1 MFFEYPR
8 LLWLELLPFLLILH
22 YVYLEWRKRAPHLRV
37 STIVPWR
44 KSGKSVYG
52 ILRHLP
58 FLMRILALVMIIIAI
73 ARPRSAGEIER
84 VDSEGI
90 DIMLTM
96 DVSTSMLAR
105 DFTPDRLSA
114 AKDIAIEFIAQRPY
128 DRIGIVVFAGE
139 SFTQC
144 PMTTDRSTLINLMK
158 EVQTDLI
165 EDGTAIGNGLA
176 TAVARMKDSDAKS
189 RVVILLTD
197 GVNNAGEI
205 SPQMAAQIAKT
216 YGVRVYTIG
225 VGARG
230 MAPYPVMT
238 PWGVDIQKVQ
248 VEIDEDL
255 LKETEKMKNSV
266 AKNSAAVELLI
277 SLFIIASFA
286 VGVLLVS
293 EGTLSLG
300 RMIIGVTAVFGSFG
314 PVTALSALPGNLTQT
329 FACGDRVLNLLEE
342 QPAVQPVIGGKTFR
356 FDRVNVDRLSFAY
369 NDEAEILKEICLNA
383 KKGEIIGIVGK
394 SGCGKSTLLKLL
406 MRFREKN
413 SGRIDYNETEIGEI
427 DSVNLTDNVTMVPQ
441 NVWLFDETVEENLR
455 IAKPEA
461 TAEELEAACRAA
473 AIHERIVSLPD
484 GFRTR
489 VGFGGSRLSAGEKQR
504 LGVARAFLRG
514 SGLILLDEPT
524 GNIDSLNEGILLK
537 SLVNAKKDKCI
548 ILVSHRESTMSIA
561 DRIYRLENH
570 RLHEGGENG

>member
-1 MFFEYPR
+1 MKEKLRRSGVKIAAGLAALLGSLSFVMVAAVVNGALGFFAAMGVTVFASLGVAKALGEAVALSYGAIAAAAVACGVLRGVLRYFEQYGNHYIAFKLLAVLRDRIFSALR
-8 LLWLELLPFLLILH
+8 LLAPAKTEGRQKGNLIAMITSDIETLEVFYAHTVSPICIAAVVSVSVFLFVGLAASW
-22 YVYLEWRKRAPHLRV
+22 Y
-37 STIVPWR
+37 
-44 KSGKSVYG
+44 
-52 ILRHLP
+52 
-58 FLMRILALVMIIIAI
+58 LALTALIGYV
-73 ARPRSAGEIER
+73 
-84 VDSEGI
+84 V
-90 DIMLTM
+90 
-96 DVSTSMLAR
+96 
-105 DFTPDRLSA
+105 
-114 AKDIAIEFIAQRPY
+114 
-128 DRIGIVVFAGE
+128 IGIASPLRASAKLKAGGVNYRRGFASFNALFLDSIKGIREIVLNNGGE
-139 SFTQC
+139 E
-144 PMTTDRSTLINLMK
+144 RKK
-158 EVQTDLI
+158 EV
-165 EDGTAIGNGLA
+165 N
-176 TAVARMKDSDAKS
+176 RRS
-189 RVVILLTD
+189 
-197 GVNNAGEI
+197 
-205 SPQMAAQIAKT
+205 
-216 YGVRVYTIG
+216 
-225 VGARG
+225 
-230 MAPYPVMT
+230 
-238 PWGVDIQKVQ
+238 
-248 VEIDEDL
+248 EDL

-286 VGVLLVS
+286 VGVLFVS

-461 TAEELEAACRAA
+461 TVEELEAACRAA

-484 GFRTR
+484 GYRTR

>member
-1 MFFEYPR
+1 MKEKLRRSGVKIAAGLAALLGSLSFVMVAAVVNGALGFFAAMGVTVFASFGVAKALGEAVALSYGAIAAAAVACGVLRGVLRYFEQYGNHYIAFKLLAVLRDRIFSALR
-8 LLWLELLPFLLILH
+8 LLAPAKTEGRQKGNLIAMITSDIETLEVFYAHTVSPICIAAVVSVSVFLFVGLAASW
-22 YVYLEWRKRAPHLRV
+22 Y
-37 STIVPWR
+37 
-44 KSGKSVYG
+44 
-52 ILRHLP
+52 
-58 FLMRILALVMIIIAI
+58 LALTALIGYV
-73 ARPRSAGEIER
+73 
-84 VDSEGI
+84 V
-90 DIMLTM
+90 
-96 DVSTSMLAR
+96 
-105 DFTPDRLSA
+105 
-114 AKDIAIEFIAQRPY
+114 
-128 DRIGIVVFAGE
+128 IGIASPLRASAKLKAGGVNYRRGFASFNAFFLDSIKGIREIVLNNGGE
-139 SFTQC
+139 E
-144 PMTTDRSTLINLMK
+144 RKK
-158 EVQTDLI
+158 EV
-165 EDGTAIGNGLA
+165 N
-176 TAVARMKDSDAKS
+176 RRS
-189 RVVILLTD
+189 
-197 GVNNAGEI
+197 
-205 SPQMAAQIAKT
+205 
-216 YGVRVYTIG
+216 
-225 VGARG
+225 
-230 MAPYPVMT
+230 
-238 PWGVDIQKVQ
+238 
-248 VEIDEDL
+248 EDL

-484 GFRTR
+484 GYRTR